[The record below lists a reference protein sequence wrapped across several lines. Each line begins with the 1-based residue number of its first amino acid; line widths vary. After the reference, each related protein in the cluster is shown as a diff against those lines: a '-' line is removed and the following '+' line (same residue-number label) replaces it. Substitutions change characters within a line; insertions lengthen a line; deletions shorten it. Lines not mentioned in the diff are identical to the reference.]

1 MTTDNLAA
9 ITNFD
14 LPSLHILLDEIN
26 VALKDAEIHLS
37 EFHDDEEQVA
47 LLLDSATV
55 IDQLASIFRLINFK
69 GADQLANACAACLKK
84 LHDDGDNSQSELIMD
99 ISEGIMLLDRYVE
112 FVLLKEILEPALLT
126 PIINKLRKHTNQDSV
141 AGDEL
146 SLGSSVSI
154 TNPKQHYEALGS
166 LGLDTQ
172 ALVDAYR
179 LGLSVVLSH
188 NDTPSADDQQKIV
201 GLQQACAR
209 IAERSD
215 TLFWQ
220 AAKSATANLTLPLSN
235 DKKRVLIYVEQQL
248 HHYLPVA
255 DRRFADLVSFAIDQ
269 DHAFLTQAATKY
281 GLGHTDD
288 QQKNA
293 MQRFLFGP
301 NRDITDTLNHLIQQ
315 EITAIKENVDAFAR
329 GSQDINAVTLPQ
341 IAKQI
346 KSLGQAMVLL
356 GLDEA
361 SHALDTAS
369 QTVTSWQTP
378 TPEDLDTLLGEL
390 LVAENAAIF
399 LAKSHTPGVVRLPLH
414 NRNISLH
421 QLDTAYDLLK
431 KESRASLANVIA
443 ATESYLGD
451 DNREL
456 AHLQNIPD
464 MLEQVAGALVFLEL
478 PNTAAMLSRLGEHL
492 TRLLEQQTPLNERQF
507 ADIADVIVAADYQLE
522 GREQNRPVSKNAL
535 LAGQHSLSRLL
546 AA

>member
-1 MTTDNLAA
+1 MNTNDLAA

-47 LLLDSATV
+47 LLMDSATV

-69 GADQLANACAACLKK
+69 GADKLAKACATCLKK

-112 FVLLKEILEPALLT
+112 FVLLKEMPEPALLS
-126 PIINKLRKHTNQDSV
+126 PIINKLHAHTN
-141 AGDEL
+141 DEPVSLDGL
-146 SLGSSVSI
+146 SLGSTISI
-154 TNPKQHYEALGS
+154 TNPKQHYEPLGQ

-172 ALVDAYR
+172 SLVNAYR
-179 LGLSVVLSH
+179 VGLSVVLSST
-188 NDTPSADDQQKIV
+188 DEPSDDEQQKIKAM
-201 GLQQACAR
+201 QQACAT
-209 IAERSD
+209 IASQSN

-220 AAKSATANLTLPLSN
+220 AAKSATANLSLPIAN

-248 HHYLPVA
+248 QHYLPVA
-255 DRRFADLVSFAIDQ
+255 DRRFADLVSFAIEQ
-269 DHAFLTQAATKY
+269 DEQFLTQAVAKH
-281 GLGHTDD
+281 GLGQIDD
-288 QQKNA
+288 QQKAA
-293 MQRFLFGP
+293 MRRFLFGP
-301 NRDITDTLNHLIQQ
+301 NRDLTDTLNHLIQQ
-315 EITAIKENVDAFAR
+315 EITAIKEHIDAFVR

-346 KSLGQAMVLL
+346 SRLGQTMTLL
-356 GLDEA
+356 GLNEA
-361 SHALDTAS
+361 SDALNKAS
-369 QTVTSWQTP
+369 STLSQWQTP
-378 TPEDLDTLLGEL
+378 TPDDFDALLGEL

-399 LAKSHTPGVVRLPLH
+399 LAKSHTPGVIRLPLH

-431 KESRASLANVIA
+431 KESRATLANVIA
-443 ATESYLGD
+443 ATENYLS
-451 DNREL
+451 DNKQS
-456 AHLQNIPD
+456 AHLQNVPE

-478 PNTAAMLSRLGEHL
+478 PHTAAMLTKLGRHIDWL
-492 TRLLEQQTPLNERQF
+492 MTQHKTLDDKQF

-522 GREQNRPVSKNAL
+522 GREQNRPIGKNAL
-535 LAGQHSLSRLL
+535 LVGQHSLSRLL

>member
-1 MTTDNLAA
+1 MTTDHLAA

-47 LLLDSATV
+47 LLMDSATV
-55 IDQLASIFRLINFK
+55 IGQLANIFALINFR
-69 GADQLANACAACLKK
+69 GADKLAYAIAACLKK
-84 LHDDGDNSQSELIMD
+84 LHDDGDNSQSELVMD

-112 FVLLKEILEPALLT
+112 FVLLKEVLEPALLT
-126 PIINKLRKHTNQDSV
+126 PIINKLRTHTN
-141 AGDEL
+141 DEPITL
-146 SLGSSVSI
+146 DKLGVGNSISI
-154 TNPKQHYEALGS
+154 TNPKEHYEPLSA

-179 LGLSVVLSH
+179 LGLSAVLSY
-188 NDTPSADDQQKIV
+188 TDDSTDEHGQKIA
-201 GLQQACAR
+201 GLKDACAT
-209 IAERSD
+209 IASHSN

-220 AAKSATANLTLPLSN
+220 AAKSATADLTLPLSN

-248 HHYLPVA
+248 QHYLPVA

-269 DHAFLTQAATKY
+269 DAQFLAQATQKY
-281 GLGHTDD
+281 GLGQVDD
-288 QQKNA
+288 QQKKA

-315 EITAIKENVDAFAR
+315 EITTIKENVDAFAR

-341 IAKQI
+341 IAQQI
-346 KSLGQAMVLL
+346 ANLGQTMTLL

-361 SHALDTAS
+361 STALQKAS
-369 QTVTSWQTP
+369 QTVGQWQTP
-378 TPEDLDTLLGEL
+378 TPSDFDDLLGEL

-414 NRNISLH
+414 NRTISLH

-431 KESRASLANVIA
+431 KESRANLANVIA
-443 ATESYLGD
+443 ATENYLSD
-451 DNREL
+451 PNKEI
-456 AHLQNIPD
+456 AHLQNIPE

-478 PNTAAMLSRLGEHL
+478 PNTAAMLSRLGRHL
-492 TRLLEQQTPLNERQF
+492 SSSINQKTPLSEEHF
-507 ADIADVIVAADYQLE
+507 ANIADVIVAADYQLE

-535 LAGQHSLSRLL
+535 LVGQHSLSRLL